1 MRSIA
6 VCLSLALFLLSAPVS
21 ANTDKLT
28 ADAPDAFIAQLRDVS
43 VEQLTDRSI
52 EADERRARFQSLL
65 NEGFDVEAVSSFVLA
80 RPRMR
85 KRPISSWSS
94 PTC

>member
-52 EADERRARFQSLL
+52 EAEVVPVAQRY
-65 NEGFDVEAVSSFVLA
+65 GLA
-80 RPRMR
+80 GLG
-85 KRPISSWSS
+85 
-94 PTC
+94 